1 MISARPPIEITAD
14 GPYRVTGRIPLA
26 GADGEPVARADGAS
40 AEHYALCRCGH
51 SRNKPFCSG
60 MHWYVGFTDPPRRP
74 SPTLFEHAG
83 GLGPLTRA
91 ARLLHE
97 KHIPADPLLA
107 PVFAD
112 MPADQPQAL
121 AGWLAAAFGGPA
133 AAGQPARRRR
143 PGHGSGS
150 LLAAVTRRAAG
161 HHRAAGALGRPGQ
174 PGRR

>member
-1 MISARPPIEITAD
+1 
-14 GPYRVTGRIPLA
+14 
-26 GADGEPVARADGAS
+26 
-40 AEHYALCRCGH
+40 
-51 SRNKPFCSG
+51 

-121 AGWLAAAFGGPA
+121 AGWLAAALGGPRRGA
-133 AAGQPARRRR
+133 GRGAGRRAGRGTGRGTGGLPYSLLSPAGQPVTAEQRARW
-143 PGHGSGS
+143 
-150 LLAAVTRRAAG
+150 AV
-161 HHRAAGALGRPGQ
+161 PGQ